1 MTRLVSGAMPGN
13 PLTDQNWASDLADTI
28 VRVVGRVRDLTTDNV
43 VLVTRAIVFGLLGA
57 ILGVVALVLALIVL
71 TRGLQSLLELAV
83 SWERAVYLS
92 YLLLG
97 GICVAAGALVMS
109 KRRTSNA

>member
-1 MTRLVSGAMPGN
+1 MPGN
-13 PLTDQNWASDLADTI
+13 PLTDQNWASDIADTI

-43 VLVTRAIVFGLLGA
+43 VLVTRAIVYGLLGA
-57 ILGVVALVLALIVL
+57 ILGIAALVLFIIVL

-92 YLLLG
+92 YFVLG
-97 GICVAAGALVMS
+97 GICVAAGALMMT
-109 KRRTSNA
+109 KRRSADA

>member
-1 MTRLVSGAMPGN
+1 MPGN
-13 PLTDQNWASDLADTI
+13 PLTDQNWASDVADTI
-28 VRVVGRVRDLTTDNV
+28 VRVVGTVRDRTTDNV

-57 ILGVVALVLALIVL
+57 ILGLAALVLLLIVL

-92 YLLLG
+92 YFVLG
-97 GICVAAGALVMS
+97 GICVLAGALMMS
-109 KRRTSNA
+109 KRRPADA